1 MAVAIHGLLGN
12 ISSMSAH
19 PPVAS
24 YASKS
29 VRWYQ
34 FGKRV
39 LERRKWLRHLRWQA
53 VSRALGEDDAIL
65 SEKAGQAATAFC
77 DALDATELP
86 IDQDRS
92 GALRRMGR
100 WVREKITWGVR
111 FPDYRGRLSLTFD
124 DRLKAWIKDTSES
137 PIGRKALDFA
147 QYHVNEEDR
156 STLFAEAVLNE
167 AHGVLIEA
175 REGETPGAARWEM
188 AAEIHRYVPD
198 SEIRRRHQRWKSS
211 ARAISAGGTAAV
223 TTQVFTEDLAK
234 SITLG
239 VALTAL
245 TAIVELTISSR
256 TLSGPQIAV
265 REQVRA
271 WLEEAL
277 VARLWGNL
285 RWVGE
290 WGKQIEEA
298 GRPLPVGDLIM
309 AMARNLV
316 TIQPLQDDA
325 KVFRD
330 VDRLREHALSV
341 SDPELL
347 AFLVRLETALRHKP
361 DTLPY
366 AFRALITSVRERNM
380 IGEAEPG
387 ARSVMLR
394 ASTGD

>member
-1 MAVAIHGLLGN
+1 
-12 ISSMSAH
+12 MSTH

-24 YASKS
+24 YVGKS

-34 FGKRV
+34 IGKKV
-39 LERRKWLRHLRWQA
+39 IERRNWLKHLRWQA
-53 VSRALGEDDAIL
+53 VSRALSEDDTIL
-65 SEKAGQAATAFC
+65 SEKVGQAATAFC
-77 DALDATELP
+77 DALDITEFP

-92 GALRRMGR
+92 GMFRRMGR

-124 DRLKAWIKDTSES
+124 DRLKAWIEDAAES
-137 PIGRKALDFA
+137 PMGRKALDFA
-147 QYHVNEEDR
+147 QYHVNEEGR
-156 STLFAEAVLNE
+156 SALFAEAVLNE

-175 REGETPGAARWEM
+175 REGESPGAARWEM

-198 SEIRRRHQRWKSS
+198 SEIRRRHQRWRSS
-211 ARAISAGGTAAV
+211 ARALSAGGTAAV
-223 TTQVFTEDLAK
+223 TTQVFTDDLTK

-245 TAIVELTISSR
+245 AAIVELTISTR
-256 TLSGPQIAV
+256 TLSGQQIAV

-285 RWVGE
+285 QWMGDL
-290 WGKQIEEA
+290 GKQIEET
-298 GRPLPVGDLIM
+298 GRPLPIGDLIM
-309 AMARNLV
+309 AMARGLV
-316 TIQPLQDDA
+316 TIRPLDDDA

-361 DTLPY
+361 DTLPH

-380 IGEAEPG
+380 LGEAEPG
-387 ARSVMLR
+387 GRPMVTR
-394 ASTGD
+394 AYAGD

>member
-1 MAVAIHGLLGN
+1 
-12 ISSMSAH
+12 MSAH

-24 YASKS
+24 YVGKS

-34 FGKRV
+34 IGRRV
-39 LERRKWLRHLRWQA
+39 AERRKWLKYLRWQA
-53 VSRALGEDDAIL
+53 ISRALSENDTIL
-65 SEKAGQAATAFC
+65 SEKVGQAATAFC
-77 DALDATELP
+77 DALDITEFP

-92 GALRRMGR
+92 SALRRLGR
-100 WVREKITWGVR
+100 WAREKITWGIR

-124 DRLKAWIKDTSES
+124 DRLKTWVKEAAES
-137 PIGRKALDFA
+137 PMGRKALDFA
-147 QYHVNEEDR
+147 EYHVNKEGR
-156 STLFAEAVLNE
+156 SALFAEAVLNE

-175 REGETPGAARWEM
+175 REGESPGAARWEM

-198 SEIRRRHQRWKSS
+198 SEIRRRHQRWRST

-223 TTQVFTEDLAK
+223 TTQVFTDDLTK
-234 SITLG
+234 SVTLG

-245 TAIVELTISSR
+245 TAIVELTISTR

-290 WGKQIEEA
+290 LGKQIEET

-316 TIQPLQDDA
+316 TIEPFDDDA

-347 AFLVRLETALRHKP
+347 AFLFRLETALRHKP
-361 DTLPY
+361 NTLPH
-366 AFRALITSVRERNM
+366 AFRALITSVRERNA
-380 IGEAEPG
+380 IGEADTG
-387 ARSVMLR
+387 ARLGITQTNTAIER
-394 ASTGD
+394 D

>member
-1 MAVAIHGLLGN
+1 
-12 ISSMSAH
+12 MSAH

-24 YASKS
+24 YVGKS

-34 FGKRV
+34 IGKKV
-39 LERRKWLRHLRWQA
+39 IERRNWLKYLRWQA
-53 VSRALGEDDAIL
+53 VSRALSEDDTIL
-65 SEKAGQAATAFC
+65 SEKVGQAATAFC
-77 DALDATELP
+77 DALDVTEIP

-92 GALRRMGR
+92 GMFRRMGR

-124 DRLKAWIKDTSES
+124 DRLKAWIKDAAES
-137 PIGRKALDFA
+137 PMGRKALDFA
-147 QYHVNEEDR
+147 QYHVGEEER
-156 STLFAEAVLNE
+156 GALFAEAVLNE

-175 REGETPGAARWEM
+175 REGESPGAARWEM

-198 SEIRRRHQRWKSS
+198 SEIRRRHQRWRSS

-223 TTQVFTEDLAK
+223 TTQVFTDDLTK

-239 VALTAL
+239 VALSAL
-245 TAIVELTISSR
+245 AAIVELTISSR

-290 WGKQIEEA
+290 LGKQIEET
-298 GRPLPVGDLIM
+298 GRPLPIGDLIM

-316 TIQPLQDDA
+316 TIKPLDDDA

-361 DTLPY
+361 DTLPH
-366 AFRALITSVRERNM
+366 AFRALITSVRERNL
-380 IGEAEPG
+380 IGEADPG
-387 ARSVMLR
+387 ARAVIMR
-394 ASTGD
+394 GNTED

>member
-1 MAVAIHGLLGN
+1 
-12 ISSMSAH
+12 MSTH

-24 YASKS
+24 YVGKS

-34 FGKRV
+34 IGKKTI
-39 LERRKWLRHLRWQA
+39 ERRNWLKYLRWQA
-53 VSRALGEDDAIL
+53 VSRALSEDDTIL
-65 SEKAGQAATAFC
+65 SERVGQAATAFC
-77 DALDATELP
+77 DALDITEFP

-92 GALRRMGR
+92 GVFRRMSR
-100 WVREKITWGVR
+100 WAREKVTWGVR

-124 DRLKAWIKDTSES
+124 DRLKAWIGDAAES
-137 PIGRKALDFA
+137 PMGQRALDFA
-147 QYHVNEEDR
+147 QYHVKEEGR
-156 STLFAEAVLNE
+156 SALFAEAVLNE

-175 REGETPGAARWEM
+175 REGESPGAARWEM

-198 SEIRRRHQRWKSS
+198 SEIRRRHQRWRSS

-223 TTQVFTEDLAK
+223 TTQVFTDDL
-234 SITLG
+234 SSSLTLG

-245 TAIVELTISSR
+245 AAIVELTISTR
-256 TLSGPQIAV
+256 TLTGQQIAV

-277 VARLWGNL
+277 VARLWANL
-285 RWVGE
+285 QWAGGLARQV
-290 WGKQIEEA
+290 EA
-298 GRPLPVGDLIM
+298 TGRPLPVGDLIM

-316 TIQPLQDDA
+316 TIKPLDDDA

-361 DTLPY
+361 DTLPH
-366 AFRALITSVRERNM
+366 AFRALITSVRERNTL
-380 IGEAEPG
+380 GEVEPG
-387 ARSVMLR
+387 GRQMIIR
-394 ASTGD
+394 ASGD